1 MLKGYQW
8 IHLLSSLLP
17 FQFILPRLCLFIGI
31 VLPCYR
37 ETVSTHRESLA
48 GDALTLHPRLLSVQ
62 KDSKL
67 SLSESILPVTW
78 KMQIDPAWLMCL
90 PLNPSLWQRK
100 WSAWLVCLSH
110 MPTAEAK
117 GHTGHFEWQ
126 FYVEIRVLGWRN
138 NRCTWY
144 SSKKTK
150 SSKLRSFLLFCRVK
164 KNISRSAVSVCNP
177 IIGHSPPGSPV
188 HGIPPGKNTG
198 VGGHSLL

>member
-8 IHLLSSLLP
+8 IHRLSSFLL
-17 FQFILPRLCLFIGI
+17 FQFILPLFVFVYWHCSPLLQGDCLYSQGK
-31 VLPCYR
+31 LGWGRPN
-37 ETVSTHRESLA
+37 SAS
-48 GDALTLHPRLLSVQ
+48 RLLSVQ

-67 SLSESILPVTW
+67 SLSASIHPITW

-126 FYVEIRVLGWRN
+126 FHVEIRVLGWRN

-150 SSKLRSFLLFCRVK
+150 SSKLRSFLLFYRVK
-164 KNISRSAVSVCNP
+164 K
-177 IIGHSPPGSPV
+177 
-188 HGIPPGKNTG
+188 KY
-198 VGGHSLL
+198 